1 MSSQDPYKREAQS
14 QSGRCDDGSIGQSTE
29 GEGCEDAM
37 QLALR
42 MHEGDTTQGM
52 WIASGSW
59 KMLGNGFFLRA
70 SGGAQPASLPHLQNP
85 KTIQLSHL
93 KLLNLCSFVIVTT
106 GNE

>member
-1 MSSQDPYKREAQS
+1 MSSQDPYKREARS
-14 QSGRCDDGSIGQSTE
+14 QRGRCDDGSVGQRTE
-29 GEGCEDAM
+29 GEGYEDAVS
-37 QLALR
+37 LALR

-52 WIASGSW
+52 WMASRSW

-70 SGGAQPASLPHLQNP
+70 SGGAQPASLSHLQNP

-93 KLLNLCSFVIVTT
+93 KLLNLCSFVIATI